1 MTKKTLVIGSKGIQD
16 AVASQ
21 FGVLSCEAQI
31 KTSRVIAPTRQQ
43 TDAAARKERQA
54 VKQAAAKREL
64 RQERLKS
71 EREAVIQ
78 AALAQANSKPGSCK
92 KLLKQVRAILPITH
106 KIALVPAKVGF
117 MRTLVRPN
125 QAMAA

>member
-1 MTKKTLVIGSKGIQD
+1 MVKKTLVIGDKGIQD

-21 FGVLSCEAQI
+21 FGVLDCVSQL
-31 KTSRVIAPTRQQ
+31 KTSRVVALSRQQ
-43 TDAAARKERQA
+43 TDLAARKVRKSVKLEAAMRQRREERE
-54 VKQAAAKREL
+54 KL
-64 RQERLKS
+64 

-92 KLLKQVRAILPITH
+92 KLLKQVRAILPLTH

-125 QAMAA
+125 QAMTA